1 MGLSELL
8 NSLRAELNALER
20 ELKIEIPKKI
30 EAARGLGDLRESGE
44 YETIK
49 DRQGF
54 VQARITLLKQ
64 RIATLSSID
73 PRGIPRDRIGFGSLV
88 HLVDGERGEERVVKL
103 VVPEE
108 ADGGQGWVS
117 IASPLG
123 RGLMGR
129 REGEEVRIKTPS
141 GDRAYTIRKVIT
153 LHDQEF
159 SA

>member
-1 MGLSELL
+1 MGLNELL
-8 NSLRAELNALER
+8 ISLRAELHALER
-20 ELKIEIPKKI
+20 ELKIDIPKKI

-54 VQARITLLKQ
+54 VQARINLLKQ
-64 RIATLSSID
+64 RIASLASID
-73 PRGIPRDRIGFGSLV
+73 PRSIPKDRVGFGSIV
-88 HLVDGERGEERVVKL
+88 HLVDREGGEGRVVRL

-108 ADGGQGWVS
+108 TDGEQGWIS

-123 RGLMGR
+123 RGLMTR

-141 GDRAYTIRKVIT
+141 GDKTYEIRKVIT
-153 LHDQEF
+153 LHDQCPPN
-159 SA
+159 